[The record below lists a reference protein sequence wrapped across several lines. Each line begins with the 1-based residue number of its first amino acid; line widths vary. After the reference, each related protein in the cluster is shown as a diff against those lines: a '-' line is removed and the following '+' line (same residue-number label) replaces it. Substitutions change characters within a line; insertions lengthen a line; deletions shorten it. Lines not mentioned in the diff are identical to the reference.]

1 MRPLITALPMG
12 RIPVAQYKVAELF
25 ESINGEGPFAGQLAV
40 FVRFKGCN
48 LSCTYCDT
56 AWANEPEAFCR
67 MMTEAEIYQAVK
79 ETGIKNVT
87 LTGGEPLIQPDI
99 LTLLAMLLKDGN
111 LRIEIETNGSV
122 NLREMKQLSPLLS
135 FTMDYKLPASGME
148 KGMFPDNFHL
158 LTENDTVKF
167 VAGSKKDLLRA
178 KEIIEQYDLT
188 NKCRVYISTV
198 FGSLDLKEVVD
209 FMKEKR
215 LNGVTLQLQLHKIIW
230 GEQARGV

>member
-67 MMTEAEIYQAVK
+67 MMTELEIYQAVK

-99 LTLLAMLLKDGN
+99 LTLVALLLKDGN

-148 KGMFPDNFHL
+148 KGMFPANFHL

-198 FGSLDLKEVVD
+198 FSSLDLKELLQLQKD
-209 FMKEKR
+209 KR
-215 LNGVTLQLQLHKIIW
+215 LNGETGQPYPDNIRWRERSK
-230 GEQARGV
+230 